1 MRYNLIAERRERMD
15 QIKTGRFISQE
26 RKSRNLTQKQLAEK
40 LNISDKTISKWECG
54 KGFPE
59 ISLILPLCDIL
70 QTSVNELLLGER
82 VSEEEYRKKA
92 EENILNLV
100 KEKAESKKKIIISI
114 INGFTGISVLLVCIL
129 LAGYLTNVSTALKIF
144 LVLFGVIIFL
154 ILLALAIV
162 FDCEAGAFECPKCH
176 KRFIPNYK
184 SYLMGTHT
192 ITKRKLKCPECGK
205 TSYCKHALTK

>member
-1 MRYNLIAERRERMD
+1 MD

-92 EENILNLV
+92 EE
-100 KEKAESKKKIIISI
+100 
-114 INGFTGISVLLVCIL
+114 
-129 LAGYLTNVSTALKIF
+129 IF
-144 LVLFGVIIFL
+144 
-154 ILLALAIV
+154 
-162 FDCEAGAFECPKCH
+162 
-176 KRFIPNYK
+176 
-184 SYLMGTHT
+184 
-192 ITKRKLKCPECGK
+192 
-205 TSYCKHALTK
+205 

>member
-1 MRYNLIAERRERMD
+1 MD

-100 KEKAESKKKIIISI
+100 KEKAESK
-114 INGFTGISVLLVCIL
+114 
-129 LAGYLTNVSTALKIF
+129 
-144 LVLFGVIIFL
+144 
-154 ILLALAIV
+154 
-162 FDCEAGAFECPKCH
+162 
-176 KRFIPNYK
+176 
-184 SYLMGTHT
+184 
-192 ITKRKLKCPECGK
+192 
-205 TSYCKHALTK
+205 

>member
-70 QTSVNELLLGER
+70 QTSVNELLLGEFI
-82 VSEEEYRKKA
+82 SDENLKK
-92 EENILNLV
+92 NPI
-100 KEKAESKKKIIISI
+100 K
-114 INGFTGISVLLVCIL
+114 FC
-129 LAGYLTNVSTALKIF
+129 LKW
-144 LVLFGVIIFL
+144 
-154 ILLALAIV
+154 
-162 FDCEAGAFECPKCH
+162 
-176 KRFIPNYK
+176 
-184 SYLMGTHT
+184 
-192 ITKRKLKCPECGK
+192 
-205 TSYCKHALTK
+205 